1 MARTTR
7 DMEPKPPANPFLGV
21 KPSSSSST
29 CNRQAEM
36 RPSVREQARARV
48 SLPKIYYF
56 HPRLAGL
63 LPDWRPHLERIAGL
77 GFTQV
82 NIAPPFLPGANGNV
96 LLADD
101 FEKAHPLFEET
112 GSADELTAKISA
124 ACGEFG
130 LALLIDT
137 VLDRVARGG
146 VMAR

>member
-21 KPSSSSST
+21 RPSSSFST

-36 RPSVREQARARV
+36 RPSVREQPRARA

-56 HPRLAGL
+56 HPRLAGPL
-63 LPDWRPHLERIAGL
+63 AHWPRHLERIAGL

-82 NIAPPFLPGANGNV
+82 NIAPPFLPGASGNV
-96 LLADD
+96 LLTDD
-101 FEKAHPLFEET
+101 FEKAHPLFEEA
-112 GSADELTAKISA
+112 GSADELTGKISV
-124 ACGEFG
+124 ACREFG
-130 LALLIDT
+130 LSILIDI

-146 VMAR
+146 VM